1 MRQHYQVVYRHFKT
15 GDADSLPFQLLL
27 TLELNFREQLRSM
40 HMRTV
45 ADILGSVVIS
55 TAEKGVGL
63 RLCDDRQET

>member
-1 MRQHYQVVYRHFKT
+1 MREHYQVVYRHFKT
-15 GDADSLPFQLLL
+15 GDADSLPVQVLP
-27 TLELNFREQLRSM
+27 TLELNFREQARS
-40 HMRTV
+40 MRTV